1 MEKIMSSVKNLEF
14 YFDFGSPASYLAWT
28 QLSRIAEE
36 NNANLIMIPMLLG
49 GVFKATGNNSPGTVA
64 SKGKWMN
71 KDLKRHA
78 DMYGVKFVLNDFF
91 PINTLYLMRGA
102 LAANKLDIFYK
113 YVEGIYLGIWVKNLN
128 LGDTDILKNYLEE
141 LKIYS
146 DRLFELS
153 QNDEVKNEL
162 IKKTEEAVNRG
173 VFGAPSIFVG
183 EEMHFGQD
191 RLNFVEK
198 ALKV

>member
-1 MEKIMSSVKNLEF
+1 MSSVKNLEF

-28 QLSRIAEE
+28 QLPKIAEE

-49 GVFKATGNNSPGTVA
+49 GVFKATGNNSPATIA

-78 DMYGVKFVLNDFF
+78 DMYGVEFVLNEFF

-102 LAANKLDIFYK
+102 LAAKKLEIFYK

-128 LGDTDILKNYLEE
+128 LGDTNILKSYLEE
-141 LKIYS
+141 LKINS
-146 DRLFELS
+146 DRVFELS

-162 IKKTEEAVNRG
+162 IKNTEEAVKRG

-198 ALKV
+198 ALKL

>member
-1 MEKIMSSVKNLEF
+1 MEKIMTSVKNLEF

-28 QLSRIAEE
+28 QLPKIAEE

-49 GVFKATGNNSPGTVA
+49 GVFKATGNNSPATIA

-78 DMYGVKFVLNDFF
+78 DMYGVKFVLNEFF

-102 LAANKLDIFYK
+102 LAAKKLEIFYK

-128 LGDTDILKNYLEE
+128 LGDTNILKSYLNN
-141 LKIYS
+141 LKMQRS
-146 DRLFELS
+146 
-153 QNDEVKNEL
+153 
-162 IKKTEEAVNRG
+162 
-173 VFGAPSIFVG
+173 
-183 EEMHFGQD
+183 
-191 RLNFVEK
+191 
-198 ALKV
+198 ALL

>member
-1 MEKIMSSVKNLEF
+1 MEKIMSSMKNLEF

-28 QLSRIAEE
+28 QLPKIAEE

-102 LAANKLDIFYK
+102 LAANKLDIFHK
-113 YVEGIYLGIWVKNLN
+113 YIEGIYLGIWVKNLN
-128 LGDTDILKNYLEE
+128 LGDTDVLRNYLEE
-141 LKIYS
+141 LKINS
-146 DRLFELS
+146 DKLFELS

-162 IKKTEEAVNRG
+162 IKNTEEAVNRG

-198 ALKV
+198 ALKL

>member
-1 MEKIMSSVKNLEF
+1 MEKIMSSVKNIEF

-28 QLSRIAEE
+28 QLPKIAEE

-49 GVFKATGNNSPGTVA
+49 GVFKATGNNSPATVA

-78 DMYGVKFVLNDFF
+78 DMYGVEFVLNEFF

-102 LAANKLDIFYK
+102 LAAKKLEIFYK

-128 LGDTDILKNYLEE
+128 LGDTDILKSYLEE
-141 LKIYS
+141 LKINS
-146 DRLFELS
+146 DRVFELS

-162 IKKTEEAVNRG
+162 IKNTEEAVNRG

>member
-1 MEKIMSSVKNLEF
+1 MSSVKNLEF

-28 QLSRIAEE
+28 QLPKIAEE

-49 GVFKATGNNSPGTVA
+49 GVFKATGNNSPATIA

-78 DMYGVKFVLNDFF
+78 DMYGVEFVLNEFF

-102 LAANKLDIFYK
+102 LAAKKLEIFYK

-128 LGDTDILKNYLEE
+128 LGDTNILKSYLEE
-141 LKIYS
+141 LKINS
-146 DRLFELS
+146 DRVFELS

-162 IKKTEEAVNRG
+162 IKNTEEAVKRG
-173 VFGAPSIFVG
+173 VFGAPSIFVD

-198 ALKV
+198 ALKL

>member
-1 MEKIMSSVKNLEF
+1 MEKIMSSVKNIEF

-28 QLSRIAEE
+28 QLPKIAEE

-49 GVFKATGNNSPGTVA
+49 GVFKATGNNSPATID

-78 DMYGVKFVLNDFF
+78 DMYGVKFVLNEFF

-102 LAANKLDIFYK
+102 LAAKKLEIFYK

-128 LGDTDILKNYLEE
+128 LGDTNILKSYLEE
-141 LKIYS
+141 LKINS
-146 DRLFELS
+146 DRVFELS

-162 IKKTEEAVNRG
+162 IKNTEEAVKRG

-198 ALKV
+198 ALKL

>member
-28 QLSRIAEE
+28 QLPKIAEE

-49 GVFKATGNNSPGTVA
+49 GVFKATGNNSPATIA

-78 DMYGVKFVLNDFF
+78 DMYGVKFVLNEFF

-102 LAANKLDIFYK
+102 LAAKKLEIFYK

-141 LKIYS
+141 LKINS

-162 IKKTEEAVNRG
+162 IKNTEEAVKRG

-198 ALKV
+198 ALKL

>member
-1 MEKIMSSVKNLEF
+1 MEKIMSNVKNLEF

-28 QLSRIAEE
+28 QLPKIAEE

-49 GVFKATGNNSPGTVA
+49 GVFKATGNNSPATIA

-78 DMYGVKFVLNDFF
+78 DMYGVEFVLNEFF
-91 PINTLYLMRGA
+91 PINTLYIMRGA
-102 LAANKLDIFYK
+102 LAAKKLEIFYK

-128 LGDTDILKNYLEE
+128 LGDTNILKSYLEE
-141 LKIYS
+141 LKINS
-146 DRLFELS
+146 DRVFELS

-162 IKKTEEAVNRG
+162 IKNTEEAVKRG

-198 ALKV
+198 SLKL

>member
-28 QLSRIAEE
+28 QLPKIAEE

-49 GVFKATGNNSPGTVA
+49 GVFKATGNNSPATIT
-64 SKGKWMN
+64 SKGKWMI

-78 DMYGVKFVLNDFF
+78 DMYGVKFVLNEFF

-102 LAANKLDIFYK
+102 LAAKKLEIFYK

-141 LKIYS
+141 LKING

-162 IKKTEEAVNRG
+162 I
-173 VFGAPSIFVG
+173 
-183 EEMHFGQD
+183 
-191 RLNFVEK
+191 
-198 ALKV
+198 

>member
-1 MEKIMSSVKNLEF
+1 MSNVKNLEF

-28 QLSRIAEE
+28 QLPKIAEE

-49 GVFKATGNNSPGTVA
+49 GVFKATGNNSPATIA

-78 DMYGVKFVLNDFF
+78 DMYGVKFVLNEFF

-102 LAANKLDIFYK
+102 LAANKLDIFHK
-113 YVEGIYLGIWVKNLN
+113 YIEGIYLGIWVKNLN
-128 LGDTDILKNYLEE
+128 LGDTDVLRNYLEE
-141 LKIYS
+141 LKINS
-146 DRLFELS
+146 DKLFDLS

-162 IKKTEEAVNRG
+162 IKNTEEAVKRG

-198 ALKV
+198 ALKL

>member
-28 QLSRIAEE
+28 QLPKIAEE

-49 GVFKATGNNSPGTVA
+49 GVFKATGNNSPATIV

-78 DMYGVKFVLNDFF
+78 DMYGVKFVLNEFF

-102 LAANKLDIFYK
+102 LAAKKLEIFYK

-128 LGDTDILKNYLEE
+128 LGDTDILKSYLEE
-141 LKIYS
+141 LKINS

-162 IKKTEEAVNRG
+162 IKNTEEAVKRG

-198 ALKV
+198 ALKL

>member
-1 MEKIMSSVKNLEF
+1 MSSVKNLEF

-28 QLSRIAEE
+28 QLPKIAEE

-49 GVFKATGNNSPGTVA
+49 GVFKATGNNSPATIA

-78 DMYGVKFVLNDFF
+78 DMYGVKFVLNEFF
-91 PINTLYLMRGA
+91 PINTLYLMRCA
-102 LAANKLDIFYK
+102 LAAKKLEIFYK
-113 YVEGIYLGIWVKNLN
+113 YVEGIYWGIWVKNLN
-128 LGDTDILKNYLEE
+128 LGDTNILKSYLEE
-141 LKIYS
+141 LKINS
-146 DRLFELS
+146 DRIFELS

-162 IKKTEEAVNRG
+162 IKNTEEAVKRG

-198 ALKV
+198 ALKL

>member
-1 MEKIMSSVKNLEF
+1 MEKIMSSVKNIEF

-28 QLSRIAEE
+28 QLPKIAEE

-49 GVFKATGNNSPGTVA
+49 GVFKATGNNSPATIA

-78 DMYGVKFVLNDFF
+78 DMYGVKFVLNEFF

-102 LAANKLDIFYK
+102 LAAKKLEIFYK

-128 LGDTDILKNYLEE
+128 LGDTSILKSYLEE
-141 LKIYS
+141 LKINS
-146 DRLFELS
+146 DRVFELS

-162 IKKTEEAVNRG
+162 IKNTEEAVKRG

-183 EEMHFGQD
+183 EEMYFGQD

-198 ALKV
+198 ALKL

>member
-1 MEKIMSSVKNLEF
+1 MEKIMSSMKNVEF

-28 QLSRIAEE
+28 QLPKIAEE

-49 GVFKATGNNSPGTVA
+49 GVFKATGNNSPATIA

-78 DMYGVKFVLNDFF
+78 DMYGVKFVLNEFF

-102 LAANKLDIFYK
+102 LAAKKLEIFYK

-128 LGDTDILKNYLEE
+128 LGDTSILKSYLEE
-141 LKIYS
+141 LKINS
-146 DRLFELS
+146 DRVFELS

-162 IKKTEEAVNRG
+162 IKNTEEAVNRG

-198 ALKV
+198 ALKL

>member
-1 MEKIMSSVKNLEF
+1 MSNVKKIEF

-28 QLSRIAEE
+28 QLPKIAEE

-78 DMYGVKFVLNDFF
+78 DMYGVEFVLNDFF

-141 LKIYS
+141 LKINS
-146 DRLFELS
+146 DKLFDLS

-162 IKKTEEAVNRG
+162 IKNTEEAVNKG

-198 ALKV
+198 ALKL

>member
-1 MEKIMSSVKNLEF
+1 MEKIISSVKIIEF
-14 YFDFGSPASYLAWT
+14 YFYFGSPASYLAWT

-141 LKIYS
+141 LKINS

-162 IKKTEEAVNRG
+162 IKNTEVAVNRG

>member
-1 MEKIMSSVKNLEF
+1 MEKIMSNVKKIEF

-28 QLSRIAEE
+28 QLPKIAEE

-78 DMYGVKFVLNDFF
+78 DMYGVEFVLNEFF

-102 LAANKLDIFYK
+102 LAAKKLDIFYK
-113 YVEGIYLGIWVKNLN
+113 YVKGIYLGIWVKNLN
-128 LGDTDILKNYLEE
+128 LGDTDVLKNYLEE
-141 LKIYS
+141 LRVNS
-146 DRLFELS
+146 DKLFELS

-162 IKKTEEAVNRG
+162 IKNTEEAVNKG

-198 ALKV
+198 ALKL

>member
-1 MEKIMSSVKNLEF
+1 MSSVKNLEF

-28 QLSRIAEE
+28 QLPKISKE

-49 GVFKATGNNSPGTVA
+49 GVFKATGNNSPATIA

-78 DMYGVKFVLNDFF
+78 DMYGVKFVLNEFF
-91 PINTLYLMRGA
+91 PINTLYLMRCA
-102 LAANKLDIFYK
+102 LAAKKLEIFYK

-128 LGDTDILKNYLEE
+128 LGDTNILKSYLEE
-141 LKIYS
+141 LKINS
-146 DRLFELS
+146 DRVFELS

-162 IKKTEEAVNRG
+162 IKNTEEAVKRG

-198 ALKV
+198 ALKL